1 MKDPILL
8 TVSPELCKTGEKGY
22 VHDPEKRKANLAP
35 IKAMQILKDW
45 SNWFDQ
51 AVQNAP
57 CEADPYL
64 RARCQL
70 SVAYKTVWPIYTD
83 TQHRRL
89 RNQ

>member
-1 MKDPILL
+1 
-8 TVSPELCKTGEKGY
+8 
-22 VHDPEKRKANLAP
+22 
-35 IKAMQILKDW
+35 MQILKDW